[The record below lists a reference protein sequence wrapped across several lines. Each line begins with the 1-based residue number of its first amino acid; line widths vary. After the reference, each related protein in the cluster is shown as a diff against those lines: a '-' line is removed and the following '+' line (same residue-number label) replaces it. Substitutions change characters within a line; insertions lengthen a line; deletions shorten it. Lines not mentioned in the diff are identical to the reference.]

1 VLLEKADVNSIGSHP
16 AKLYAQ
22 LTSRNQR
29 DTLKYMTSLVHRLRL
44 ASVKLQGK
52 FNPPTYLDTRIDVY
66 AYLVITETSVVLIDT
81 GVGEGN
87 EYIERTFAPRKSS
100 ISSEL
105 ARYGVEP
112 ADVKLIVNSHLH
124 FDHCGNNK
132 LFTNAE
138 IFVQERELETART
151 TLHTV
156 RDWFDYEEA
165 RLVPVSGDLEITSG
179 VTLVSSPGHTPG
191 HQSVL
196 VETDDGNVLVAAQA
210 AFTAAEFL
218 RGGDAVEQA
227 HEGFAEQYLLSI
239 SRLKS
244 IVAKEVYFSH
254 DNGSAVA
261 M

>member
-1 VLLEKADVNSIGSHP
+1 MRTWRLK
-16 AKLYAQ
+16 
-22 LTSRNQR
+22 LTSRNGR
-29 DTLKYMTSLVHRLRL
+29 DTLKPMTSSIHRLRL

-66 AYLVITETSVVLIDT
+66 AYLVKSNADVLLIDT
-81 GVGEGN
+81 GIGEGN
-87 EYIERTFAPRKSS
+87 EYIERTFAPRRSS
-100 ISSEL
+100 ISREL
-105 ARYGVEP
+105 ARHGVEP
-112 ADVKLIVNSHLH
+112 EDVRWVVNSHLH
-124 FDHCGNNK
+124 FDHCGNNRQ
-132 LFTNAE
+132 FPNAE
-138 IFVQERELETART
+138 IFVQEQELETART

-165 RLVPVSGDLEITSG
+165 RLVSVSGDLEITSG

-218 RGGDAVEQA
+218 RGGDPVEQA

-244 IVAKEVYFSH
+244 VVAKEVYFSH
-254 DNGSAVA
+254 DDGSAA
-261 M
+261 PM